1 MKEKAIDPDELIREA
16 YAVVAE
22 PERLFDLQMRLA
34 RAQQRSQ
41 EEARIVGEH
50 LDQVGALFDAL
61 HLGPDADF
69 SKVSLVPSEEM
80 DDSNGAEPVLTLD
93 RDFRVIGAAGWV
105 WSGHAPEEREFA
117 PDWLFGPLPETRR
130 RVQRAMREGDDEGV
144 YYFRLFAGPEDIRG
158 FMTMAHFAER
168 DGAVVM
174 EFTGLRLEWQEEAGE
189 RFARIMGLSETEAA
203 LTARIVSGGSVADFA
218 KERDRS
224 VGTARNQ
231 MKAVLRKLGIGSQSE
246 LVSLYAGFASSLS
259 LRENTVPRKD
269 RPALGDVARL
279 ANGST
284 INFARYGRAGGRP
297 VILLHGAIEGP
308 FMPAIVEQAAHA
320 AGLEIFVP
328 WMPFYS
334 DIERPSDPKGTVE
347 RFLATLDA
355 FCNALRIEQCGLLA
369 CSISC
374 AYGFAAAKR
383 LPHRFIGLVAFAL
396 PVPMNEVHEIEGVN
410 PLWRAPLLLGK
421 NAPGAVN
428 MLVRA
433 VVKLAMRGEA
443 HIYFDRLFQDSPRDL
458 ATLHRPDVAA
468 VVRKAFRERP
478 DKAQRAMAHA
488 VLIQALDW
496 SDWLEDIEIPV
507 RIVIAEEDPVHK
519 VGVQVQFCQ
528 RRGFSI
534 VGPVEGLGGFS
545 LFQQPARVF
554 AEVRSLFDD

>member
-1 MKEKAIDPDELIREA
+1 MNEKAIDPDELIREA

-34 RAQQRSQ
+34 RAQQRSE
-41 EEARIVGEH
+41 EEAAIIGQH
-50 LDQVGALFDAL
+50 LDQVGELFDAL

-69 SKVSLVPSEEM
+69 SKVALVPS
-80 DDSNGAEPVLTLD
+80 DTASVAGAEPVLTID
-93 RDFRVIGAAGWV
+93 RDMKVTGAVGSIWNDHPPAAG
-105 WSGHAPEEREFA
+105 EFA
-117 PDWLFGPLPETRR
+117 PEWLFGPLPETRR
-130 RVQRAMREGDDEGV
+130 RVQRAMREDGDTGV
-144 YYFRLFAGPEDIRG
+144 HYFRLYAGPDDMRG

-168 DGAVVM
+168 NGARVM
-174 EFTGLRLEWQEEAGE
+174 EFTNLRLEWHEEAGA
-189 RFARIMGLSETEAA
+189 RFARVMGLSETEAA

-218 KERDRS
+218 EERDRS

-259 LRENTVPRKD
+259 LQESTIPRED
-269 RPALGDVARL
+269 RPALGDVAHL
-279 ANGST
+279 ADGTT

-297 VILLHGAIEGP
+297 AILLHGALEGP

-334 DIERPSDPKGTVE
+334 DIERPSDPKGTIE
-347 RFLATLDA
+347 RFVATLDA
-355 FCNALRIEQCGLLA
+355 FCVALKIEQCGLLA

-374 AYGFAAAKR
+374 AYGFAAANR

-421 NAPGAVN
+421 NAPVAVS

-468 VVRKAFRERP
+468 IVRKAFQERP

-488 VLIQALDW
+488 VLVQALDW
-496 SDWLEDIEIPV
+496 SDWLEGIEIPV
-507 RIVIAEEDPVHK
+507 RVIIAEEDPVHK
-519 VGVQVQFCQ
+519 VEVQTQFCN
-528 RRGFSI
+528 RRGLGI

-545 LFQQPARVF
+545 LFQRPQLVF
-554 AEVRSLFDD
+554 AELRSFFDE